1 MKSRK
6 KMDKRS
12 IAAYVFLFPGLAF
25 FGFAVLLPFFMGANI
40 AFTDWNGISSDYN
53 YVWFDNFLHIL
64 ERPFQVLCKR

>member
-40 AFTDWNGISSDYN
+40 ASQIGMELVVIIIMCGLTISFT
-53 YVWFDNFLHIL
+53 F
-64 ERPFQVLCKR
+64 

>member
-25 FGFAVLLPFFMGANI
+25 LVLLYCFRFLWEPTLLSQIGMELVVIIIMCGLTI
-40 AFTDWNGISSDYN
+40 SFT
-53 YVWFDNFLHIL
+53 F
-64 ERPFQVLCKR
+64 

>member
-25 FGFAVLLPFFMGANI
+25 FGFAVLLPFFMGATC
-40 AFTDWNGISSDYN
+40 FHRLEWN
-53 YVWFDNFLHIL
+53 
-64 ERPFQVLCKR
+64 